1 MWKVKR
7 PSETKIMFA
16 GVLMLPWMLSAI
28 LISRKGESIGCS
40 IVVTMSKK
48 FMRKNKFCL
57 LIFPMLGTLK
67 NIA

>member
-16 GVLMLPWMLSAI
+16 GVLMLPWVLSAI
-28 LISRKGESIGCS
+28 LISKKGESIGCS
-40 IVVTMSKK
+40 ILEIIRKK
-48 FMRKNKFCL
+48 FMRKNQFCL
-57 LIFPMLGTLK
+57 HFFPMLGTLK

>member
-28 LISRKGESIGCS
+28 LISKKGESIGCS
-40 IVVTMSKK
+40 ILEIIRKK
-48 FMRKNKFCL
+48 FMRKNQFCL
-57 LIFPMLGTLK
+57 QFFSMLGTLK

>member
-16 GVLMLPWMLSAI
+16 GVLMLPWVLSAI
-28 LISRKGESIGCS
+28 LISKKGESIGCS
-40 IVVTMSKK
+40 ILEIIRKK
-48 FMRKNKFCL
+48 FMRNNQFCL
-57 LIFPMLGTLK
+57 HFFSMLGTLK